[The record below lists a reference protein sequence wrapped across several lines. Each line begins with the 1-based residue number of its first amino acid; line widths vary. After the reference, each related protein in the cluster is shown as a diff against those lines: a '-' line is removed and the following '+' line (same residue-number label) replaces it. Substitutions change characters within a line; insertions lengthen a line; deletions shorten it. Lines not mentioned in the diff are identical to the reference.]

1 MQADLLNCRCD
12 PIGRKLYS
20 MSDVEEMMNLI
31 ESSYQIT
38 IHTWKLGTCNDL
50 AEYEL
55 VKRAVLDA
63 LNNPE
68 KFNSP
73 NDSFGALVNLR
84 RKIKK
89 NNCKVLYSEYGL
101 PVKLEYRNNAGV
113 NCIVDANHSDKLIIP
128 LTARELLDII
138 ADLNK
143 GHGIEDIYNA
153 YLQEFHHEI
162 ITIEHLE
169 QLKSLY
175 FKGKLNKI
183 IKFICSKSNELG
195 GFVDYG
201 VDVIHNR
208 LTSQYLFDSRKV
220 NNNG

>member
-1 MQADLLNCRCD
+1 MQADLLSFRCD
-12 PIGRKLYS
+12 PIGRKIYS

-55 VKRAVLDA
+55 VKKAVLDA

-68 KFNSP
+68 KFNAP

-84 RKIKK
+84 KKIKK

-101 PVKLEYRNNAGV
+101 PVKLEYRNTSDV
-113 NCIVDANHSDKLIIP
+113 NCIVDANHADKVIIP
-128 LTARELLDII
+128 LTARELLDIV

-143 GHGIEDIYNA
+143 NHDVEDIYNA
-153 YLQEFHHEI
+153 YLQEFHHET

-169 QLKSLY
+169 QLRLLY
-175 FKGKLNKI
+175 FNGKLNKI

-208 LTSQYLFDSRKV
+208 LTSQYLFDSRRQQ
-220 NNNG
+220 